1 MQSLSV
7 PGEGL
12 KAINTQMH
20 TDSPCLN
27 VMSVFVFQ
35 AAWDFF
41 YFIYVVATL

>member
-41 YFIYVVATL
+41 LISFMW